1 MPTLRWVKR
10 ALPHWNASVRE
21 GLPRHIMVVGHEEG
35 WAEVWQLLGRWMAGN
50 GDHANHRH
58 GWDDLHPAS
67 PTRQIAS
74 IQLSGMS
81 DYVARN
87 AKRPIRGVSNNAPC
101 RVCFQPGKDVMVP
114 GYPGIMDYPDDDGL
128 PAYLYLFDNGSG
140 SRKPDNDASDCERI
154 ARAQPYL
161 PGGKRLSPRRL
172 TPRVFFSGAV
182 QTKTRGPGLYEPSR
196 LVLYACHKNASA
208 NQRIFI
214 RQTESVTVS
223 VSPWEIETPIDPMD
237 FLRHASFCVVPEGKI
252 GSYGHR
258 SLIALMMGCVPL
270 ITKERF
276 SFNFFHEVALCPAAF
291 VVLPPVPPTS
301 PQPTLLTTGTRHT
314 TASFAQV
321 IDWARLALHVPPA
334 DMPRLVEAL
343 DATAAEAMREA
354 AIHSRRRLL
363 WASIYGSCHLAEGEG
378 GAHDAFDT
386 LMQVMR
392 RPRRHFALS
401 EIHEAPR
408 APEMMDELYP
418 WLRERGGGFCT
429 KGYQC
434 FDRHRRSCYEPYT
447 IPNPR

>member
-1 MPTLRWVKR
+1 VKR

-21 GLPRHIMVVGHEEG
+21 GMPRHVIVVGHEEG

-58 GWDDLHPAS
+58 GWDDVHPAS
-67 PTRQIAS
+67 ATRQIAS

-81 DYVARN
+81 DYVAHN
-87 AKRPIRGVSNNAPC
+87 ATRPIRGVSSNAPC

-128 PAYLYLFDNGSG
+128 PAYLYLFDSGSG
-140 SRKPDNDASDCERI
+140 GSKPRNDASDCERI
-154 ARAQPYL
+154 AHAQPYL

-208 NQRIFI
+208 NRRIFI

-223 VSPWEIETPIDPMD
+223 VNPWEIETPIDPMD
-237 FLRHASFCVVPEGKI
+237 FLRHASFCIVPEGKI

-276 SFNFFHEVALCPAAF
+276 SFNFFHEV
-291 VVLPPVPPTS
+291 
-301 PQPTLLTTGTRHT
+301 
-314 TASFAQV
+314 

-334 DMPRLVEAL
+334 EIPRLIEAL
-343 DATAAEAMREA
+343 DATDAEVMREA
-354 AIHSRRRLL
+354 AIDSRRRLL

-378 GAHDAFDT
+378 GMHDAFDT

-401 EIHEAPR
+401 EMHELPR
-408 APEMMDELYP
+408 APEMMDQLYP
-418 WLRERGGGFCT
+418 WLRKRGGGFCT
-429 KGYQC
+429 RGYQC
-434 FDRHRRSCYEPYT
+434 FDKYRRSCYESYT
-447 IPNPR
+447 VPNPR